1 MASASYR
8 LVIASILTGTFLV
21 PVNSTMIAVG
31 LPTIAETIGVPL
43 THASWVVTIY
53 LIVMAAVQPIAG
65 KMGDLFGRKTMFLL
79 GISFFLAA
87 SVACMFSRNL
97 LTLVLFRAM
106 QAIGG
111 AVASPNASAL
121 IREVVPK
128 EKLGPVFGTFG
139 LLMGLGAAIGPL
151 VGSLLIGLWGWT
163 SIFWINIPFA
173 VFSLLAAYWYLPAS
187 RINAGA
193 SLDIKGSV
201 YLTASLTV
209 LILAITH
216 PEFMNVWTAILF
228 AATVGLFIRQELR
241 CKEPVIQFSLFKN
254 MEFSSA
260 NASILLS
267 NAVMYS
273 TILVMPVWLQKMYHF
288 SVQNVGVLLFLFSA
302 AMSAS
307 SWLGGL
313 LTQKL
318 GPRRLILLSFLVSA
332 VALLGYLG
340 IYRYPVQPYIAA
352 VLLIGG
358 IGGGIGMPSMQT
370 ASLQSVPKT
379 MSGVA
384 SGIFS
389 TSRYIGGMIASVLV
403 SLLADSHSLFYSL
416 LILAVLGFPAASGAG
431 TAAGRAAST
440 EKPSA

>member
-1 MASASYR
+1 
-8 LVIASILTGTFLV
+8 
-21 PVNSTMIAVG
+21 MIAVG

-97 LTLVLFRAM
+97 LTLVLFRAL

-318 GPRRLILLSFLVSA
+318 GSRRLILLSFLVSA

-431 TAAGRAAST
+431 TAAGRAASA

>member
-97 LTLVLFRAM
+97 LTLVLFRAL

-318 GPRRLILLSFLVSA
+318 GSRRLILLSFLVSA

-431 TAAGRAAST
+431 TAAGRAASA